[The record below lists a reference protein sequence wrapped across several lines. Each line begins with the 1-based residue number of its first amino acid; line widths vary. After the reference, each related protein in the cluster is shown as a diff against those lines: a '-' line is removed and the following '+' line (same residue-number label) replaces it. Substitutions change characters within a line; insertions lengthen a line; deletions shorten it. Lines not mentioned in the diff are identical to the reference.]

1 MGFRLLKLTGA
12 TCMKIFLRVYR
23 STIFIAVSL
32 PVARYKELDTIFH
45 SKVSKIKLEFAKRS
59 RLDFGPT
66 VQGKML
72 VKIQHNDTLGALPVN
87 SWPRTSYGDL
97 REII

>member
-1 MGFRLLKLTGA
+1 MGFRLLKLIGV
-12 TCMKIFLRVYR
+12 MKIFLRVYR
-23 STIFIAVSL
+23 STIFIVVSL

-66 VQGKML
+66 IQGKML
-72 VKIQHNDTLGALPVN
+72 VKFSIMVHLEPYL
-87 SWPRTSYGDL
+87 
-97 REII
+97 